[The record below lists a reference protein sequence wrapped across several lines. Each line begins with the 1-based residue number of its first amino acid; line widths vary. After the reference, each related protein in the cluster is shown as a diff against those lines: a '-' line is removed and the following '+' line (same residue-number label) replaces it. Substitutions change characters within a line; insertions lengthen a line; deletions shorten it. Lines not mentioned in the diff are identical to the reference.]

1 MNCYYCGNI
10 LNEEENTCPKCG
22 KEVKEIHINLDSL
35 IVNQTS
41 ADDDS
46 NNEVFEKVLDDIIEK
61 ISPADKNEESSQEK
75 IQPKKVIV
83 KVKPKKK

>member
-1 MNCYYCGNI
+1 MYCYYCGNI
-10 LNEEENTCPKCG
+10 LKEENTCTKCG
-22 KEVKEIHINLDSL
+22 REAKEIHINLDSL

-41 ADDDS
+41 TDDYS

-61 ISPADKNEESSQEK
+61 VSPADKKEESSQEK
-75 IQPKKVIV
+75 IQPKKVVV

>member
-1 MNCYYCGNI
+1 MNCYYCGNVI
-10 LNEEENTCPKCG
+10 SDEEKVCSRCG
-22 KEVKEIHINLDSL
+22 REVKEIRINLDCL

-41 ADDDS
+41 TDDDS

-61 ISPADKNEESSQEK
+61 VSPADKNEESSQEK